1 MSGCNRIDHKF
12 KELRTKGQKA
22 LVVYLTCGY
31 PDLRTTEKL
40 VLELEKKGAAL
51 IELGI
56 PFSDP
61 LADGPI
67 IQEASNYALKKKVNL
82 PVIFSL
88 VRSLRKK
95 TQVPICLMG
104 YYNSIFSFGQARFVA
119 EAISSG
125 VDGVIIPDLPP
136 EEDLWLVSLAKKA
149 GLKTIFFLSPT
160 SSVERIKYISKIS
173 SGFIYYVSLTGV
185 TGARAGLSPGLR
197 QNLTAI
203 KKYTRKPLCVGF
215 GLSRPQHIAEIFKIA
230 DGAIVGSALLKV
242 IQNNIGKKDLVK
254 KAGSFVEGL
263 LNQRAKKCTKNHP

>member
-1 MSGCNRIDHKF
+1 MSGCNRIDRKF
-12 KELRTKGQKA
+12 KELRAKGQKA
-22 LVVYLTCGY
+22 LIVYLTCGY

-40 VLELEKKGAAL
+40 VLELERKGAAL

-61 LADGPI
+61 LADGPT
-67 IQEASNYALKKKVNL
+67 IQEASTCALKKKVNL

-95 TQVPICLMG
+95 TQAPICLMG
-104 YYNSIFSFGQARFVA
+104 YYNSIFSFGRARFVA

-136 EEDLWLVSLAKKA
+136 EEDLLLVSLAKKA
-149 GLKTIFFLSPT
+149 GLKTIFFLAPT

-185 TGARAGLSPGLR
+185 TGERSILPPDLK
-197 QNLTAI
+197 QNIQTI
-203 KKYTRKPLCVGF
+203 KSYSEKPVCVGF
-215 GLSRPQHIAEIFKIA
+215 GISNPKQIAGVFKTA
-230 DGAIVGSALLKV
+230 EGAIVGSALIRLIKD
-242 IQNNIGKKDLVK
+242 NIGKRDLVK

-263 LNQRAKKCTKNHP
+263 LKQRA